1 MSNIL
6 DWRGG
11 VKLYEKFEELLS
23 KTNKT
28 AYQVSKDTGVSTATL
43 SSWKAGEY
51 TPKVDKLMI
60 LADYFGVD
68 IKYFL
73 E

>member
-1 MSNIL
+1 M
-6 DWRGG
+6 
-11 VKLYEKFEELLS
+11 YEKFEDLLS

>member
-1 MSNIL
+1 MY
-6 DWRGG
+6 
-11 VKLYEKFEELLS
+11 KKFVELLA

-28 AYQVSKDTGVSTATL
+28 AYQVSKDTGISTATL
-43 SSWKAGEY
+43 SNRKTGKY
-51 TPKVDKLMI
+51 VPKVDKLQI

-73 E
+73 EE